1 MIRNN
6 DELAVV
12 RQQLNRAEGALLA
25 ISREV
30 KPQSEERYHLMAEPY
45 LGQIREIRSQIDA
58 YVGVTEALQ
67 GSTNLVMSLQGPR
80 LRLGDTPVSLITR
93 ALETFRKG
101 IQKLAAG
108 VEAEAPVPSGR
119 GRRGR
124 WIEKVCDPP
133 LVSVTPGSVRI
144 ELGMPDT
151 GDLFSR
157 EGRRLYEHTFS
168 LIRAGLTW
176 VNQDDATELD
186 TAAPS
191 PELRKAVLSAIRSM
205 VPAQGGPVEAVVFAG
220 RLVGRKSLALKKAH
234 REKLEQAIRTPDVV
248 RETVKQ
254 DGTMRELDLD
264 KPRFILRQRPGG
276 QGDLMCVYRPDME
289 AEAKEYLDTK
299 VTVSGVMGTSTGV
312 LQVETIE
319 PCGEDD
325 DADADAD
332 TGSESPGE

>member
-1 MIRNN
+1 MIRND

-30 KPQSEERYHLMAEPY
+30 KPQSEERYHLMAEQY
-45 LGQIREIRSQIDA
+45 LGQIYEIRSQIDA
-58 YVGVTEALQ
+58 YVGVAEALHA
-67 GSTNLVMSLQGPR
+67 STNLVMSLKGPR

-101 IQKLAAG
+101 MQKLAAG
-108 VEAEAPVPSGR
+108 VEAEAPVPSGK

-151 GDLFSR
+151 GDLFTG
-157 EGRRLYEHTFS
+157 EGRRLYEQTFS
-168 LIRAGLTW
+168 LIRAGLSW
-176 VNQDDATELD
+176 VSQDDAAELD
-186 TAAPS
+186 AAAPS
-191 PELRKAVLSAIRSM
+191 RELREAVLSAIRSM
-205 VPAQGGPVEAVVFAG
+205 VPPQGGPVEALVFAG
-220 RLVGRKSLALKKAH
+220 RLVGRKPLALKKAH
-234 REKLEQAIRTPDVV
+234 RAKLQQAIRTSDIAG
-248 RETVKQ
+248 ETVKEV
-254 DGTMRELDLD
+254 GTMRELDLD

-276 QGDLMCVYRPDME
+276 QADVTCVYPPDME

-299 VTVSGVMGTSTGV
+299 VTVCGVMAASTGV
-312 LQVETIE
+312 LQVEAIE
-319 PCGEDD
+319 PCVEDD
-325 DADADAD
+325 DSDADAH
-332 TGSESPGE
+332 TASESPEE